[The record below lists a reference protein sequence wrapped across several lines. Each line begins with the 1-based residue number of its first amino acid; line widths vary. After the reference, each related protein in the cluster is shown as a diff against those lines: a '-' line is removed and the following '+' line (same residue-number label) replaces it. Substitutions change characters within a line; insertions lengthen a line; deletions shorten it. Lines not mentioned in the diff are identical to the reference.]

1 MNTYNMEET
10 DDIFARFPDQA
21 AFNAYWEKTYVPL
34 SYEDVR
40 EAYEAC
46 VETAEKH
53 IFLSDYEE
61 AGAVRRADFMEN
73 LSQDAQFRFQDA
85 LTEAF
90 YEKNEELY
98 ETAFAIYEEAK
109 LAENGK
115 ESVAETFHQEYG
127 RLYREFLEQIFDK
140 YFA

>member
-1 MNTYNMEET
+1 MSIHNEET
-10 DDIFARFPDQA
+10 DDIFTCFPDKE
-21 AFNAYWEKTYVPL
+21 AFDAYWKKTYVPL

-40 EAYEAC
+40 EAYESY

-61 AGAVRRADFMEN
+61 AGAVSRADFMEN
-73 LSQDAQFRFQDA
+73 LSQDAQFQFQDI

-98 ETAFAIYEEAK
+98 ETAFAIYEEAQ
-109 LAENGK
+109 LSGNGK
-115 ESVAETFHQEYG
+115 GAVAETFHQEYD
-127 RLYREFLEQIFDK
+127 RLYREFLELLFDR